1 MSPERV
7 VSRVLL
13 LGGLV
18 SVTALVGGLVI
29 YVAAAG
35 TGRETA
41 DLYRS
46 LIHEGTGRPA
56 AVYSTLAEIAHG
68 VARPRP
74 DPLAI
79 IALGLVLL
87 VATPVA
93 SRVAALVA
101 FARAGD
107 RDYVVIAAIVLAVLL
122 VSFALSGGVG

>member
-1 MSPERV
+1 MSPERL

-18 SVTALVGGLVI
+18 SVTVLVGGLVI
-29 YVAAAG
+29 YAAAAG
-35 TGRETA
+35 TGQETT

-46 LIHEGTGRPA
+46 LTLEQTGRPV
-56 AVYSTLAEIAHG
+56 AVYSTLADIAH
-68 VARPRP
+68 AITRERP

-93 SRVAALVA
+93 SLVAAMVA

-107 RDYVVIAAIVLAVLL
+107 RDYAVIAAIVLGVLL
-122 VSFALSGGVG
+122 VSFTLSGGVG

>member
-1 MSPERV
+1 MSPERL
-7 VSRVLL
+7 VSRVLS

-18 SVTALVGGLVI
+18 SLTVLVVGLVI

-35 TGRETA
+35 TGQETN

-46 LIHEGTGRPA
+46 LTHAQAGRPA
-56 AVYSTLAEIAHG
+56 AVYSTLTEIAHG
-68 VARPRP
+68 VRREPP

-93 SRVAALVA
+93 SLVAAMVA

-107 RDYVVIAAIVLAVLL
+107 RDYAVIAAIVLCILL
-122 VSFALSGGVG
+122 VSFTLSGGVG